1 MIFGIFVGIILAIL
15 VLSAIIYFVIKKI
28 YENYQPLLFY
38 NCDKD
43 INLLDKNNIH
53 KISGSDTDVLTVLAI
68 INQIDVQKN
77 TTDEI
82 KTILTT
88 GLNNLYGTGKYTVVK
103 YLTVV
108 QKDIEYII
116 GVIYIVGDDTYI
128 IIRGSETVSDFVNV
142 DFDFTNIEYENS
154 KDQLVH
160 KGFYTTF
167 LNQLKDQVSGNEKHW
182 FDKSRIIV
190 GGHSLGSPLAL
201 FVSLFLIDRK
211 DVGKTSVNT
220 YLIASPRV
228 GNFSFIKEVVNEEY
242 VKNHTL
248 SVYRNEAD
256 IIPTMGPSSIVNK
269 DDKQTP
275 NVYYDFIDGGNISIK
290 TIRNYQ
296 QFLCNSHL
304 TWAYFQ
310 GITGECDEDDNNQNK
325 GSSICKVE

>member
-201 FVSLFLIDRK
+201 FVSLFLIDR
-211 DVGKTSVNT
+211 
-220 YLIASPRV
+220 
-228 GNFSFIKEVVNEEY
+228 
-242 VKNHTL
+242 
-248 SVYRNEAD
+248 
-256 IIPTMGPSSIVNK
+256 
-269 DDKQTP
+269 
-275 NVYYDFIDGGNISIK
+275 
-290 TIRNYQ
+290 
-296 QFLCNSHL
+296 
-304 TWAYFQ
+304 
-310 GITGECDEDDNNQNK
+310 
-325 GSSICKVE
+325 